1 MKTKKVFLKQI
12 RPHKNGFR
20 IGRHLVKLGVAQEFE
35 LNEKE
40 LKELDMDGPKAWIKK
55 VSKKEMD
62 AVPRSN
68 QENKE
73 RMGLINSFGDRVE
86 LTGEETIKELKDIK
100 NELAMFDALVETC
113 KEKEI
118 EVSDDDTVSTL
129 EQKLS
134 EV

>member
-62 AVPRSN
+62 VVPRSN